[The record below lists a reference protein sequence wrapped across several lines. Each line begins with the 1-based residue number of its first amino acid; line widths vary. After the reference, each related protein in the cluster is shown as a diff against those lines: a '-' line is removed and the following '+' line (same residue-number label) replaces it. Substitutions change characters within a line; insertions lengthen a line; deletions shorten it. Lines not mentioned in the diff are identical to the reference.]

1 MSHDV
6 SSKEERKISF
16 LPFFKRIFHF
26 IYFPQYILFLLE
38 LLFFILFL
46 LILIVAYSQNV
57 VDINTL
63 SVCVLINVIWL
74 GFCIRRWYK
83 LRNDI
88 LPDFRKQFTSNW
100 NNYSTLR
107 ERMFFYL
114 RSILI
119 PIYISILSSFIDGAM
134 EKNNLI
140 VKGNFSEQL
149 LKNQFQIL
157 LIVSSIIIFFEMP
170 IRFMRKSPI
179 LFYSSVGLPILIV
192 SNIGIDDGIFRWG
205 FLSILMLTLGSNFFD
220 KEYIEEKFRIDI
232 SKEKI
237 TDKKI
242 KYLLIIVGLYLVL
255 FFAEIIRS
263 SNAFQLYIHNN
274 SINCLG
280 ELLLIDLI
288 KLIFLM
294 LAIMLYITWNEVI
307 LYSIVRLFFSNN
319 SSRLYGYY
327 KKVIFDKKTK
337 KWKVSSDLFLLV
349 PNSNKGSLS
358 LVDKHCQNLEYSLQ
372 DVHQILCDVVKI
384 KCSFHN
390 SSETKQENRYFVRY
404 DSSIIKEI
412 DGRIQDYGYR
422 LLGAP
427 IMGGWPAYLAIFI
440 LFVFGISSKTLIE
453 KSFKIDGTYV
463 NINTVRE
470 KNDKIA
476 YTFNWD
482 DCIQIDDNK
491 FSYDGEVA
499 QLEPNKLSFKT
510 GNFYGNLK
518 RNNLH
523 IFDEVNKSDKLYIR
537 IDSVPYANF
546 LNKML
551 DDAKIETWFDVDED
565 GFLDQI
571 KVRP

>member
-1 MSHDV
+1 MLGLYSATQYRALESQYKKADKLAKELQARV
-6 SSKEERKISF
+6 NDLESKAESSKLLVDYNELKISHQA
-16 LPFFKRIFHF
+16 L
-26 IYFPQYILFLLE
+26 
-38 LLFFILFL
+38 
-46 LILIVAYSQNV
+46 VAKEA
-57 VDINTL
+57 IEAKTIETL
-63 SVCVLINVIWL
+63 DAAVQE
-74 GFCIRRWYK
+74 YK
-83 LRNDI
+83 TKI
-88 LPDFRKQFTSNW
+88 AA
-100 NNYSTLR
+100 
-107 ERMFFYL
+107 
-114 RSILI
+114 
-119 PIYISILSSFIDGAM
+119 LSSDTGVAA
-134 EKNNLI
+134 KPN
-140 VKGNFSEQL
+140 SE
-149 LKNQFQIL
+149 
-157 LIVSSIIIFFEMP
+157 
-170 IRFMRKSPI
+170 
-179 LFYSSVGLPILIV
+179 
-192 SNIGIDDGIFRWG
+192 
-205 FLSILMLTLGSNFFD
+205 
-220 KEYIEEKFRIDI
+220 